1 MSTKPGANAS
11 VKDHQAALATFAT
24 AYEETQVL
32 NWLKA
37 QETCAQLVFEPVP
50 IGPMARLNILVCQ
63 YHLRHTQLIPE
74 RALPLLP
81 HLPDSALV
89 ACIGLVLLAAWKN
102 DSLHTFKN
110 LALALASF
118 DLKPFDLPSV
128 PTFVMLQPDLTSCA
142 VAESADVAQ
151 MSEIAQWYLKSE
163 GLSVDEEAKFQSL
176 AQRYRERSAETAT
189 RHLVGRLGRDR
200 GGEAG
205 K

>member
-1 MSTKPGANAS
+1 MSPNQAPHES
-11 VKDHQAALATFAT
+11 VKVHQVALATFAT
-24 AYEETQVL
+24 AYEETQAL

-37 QETCAQLVFEPVP
+37 QETCAQLVYEPLP

-63 YHLRHTQLIPE
+63 YHLGHTQLIPE

-89 ACIGLVLLAAWKN
+89 ACIGLALLAAWKN
-102 DSLHTFKN
+102 DSLPTFKN
-110 LALALASF
+110 LALALAGA

-128 PTFVMLQPDLTSCA
+128 PTFVMLQPDLSSCA

-163 GLSVDEEAKFQSL
+163 GLSVDEGARFQSL
-176 AQRYRERSAETAT
+176 AERYRKRSAETAA
-189 RHLVGRLGRDR
+189 RHLKGRLG
-200 GGEAG
+200 
-205 K
+205 